1 MKVRRSPRATL
12 KSRRTKG
19 LAATELAVCLPVIV
33 LLVLAMIEACTMIFL
48 KQSLTISSY
57 EGIRT
62 ALRSNADAA
71 AVQQAC
77 DDVLADRRVLGGN
90 VVITP
95 ADFRALAPGEYVQV
109 TVSAPTDPNSVIPGS
124 FLRGR
129 TLSATATMMKEL

>member
-1 MKVRRSPRATL
+1 MIRLPGRSKPKGGRRS
-12 KSRRTKG
+12 G

-48 KQSLTISSY
+48 KQSLTVASY

-62 ALRSNADAA
+62 ALQQTADPAD
-71 AVQQAC
+71 VQQAC
-77 DDVLADRRVLGGN
+77 DNVLADRRVQGGA

-95 ADFRALAPGEYVQV
+95 ANFRSLAPGEYIQV

-124 FLRGR
+124 FLQGQ